1 MPYIFFYEE
10 KKISKYFPVCSFM
23 CSFQPSTLCMT
34 RLIDEKVVI
43 KYFWSFFY
51 FDDQI
56 FSQLS
61 SPTPSVHSIKLVE
74 THLWPRS
81 HTGNFLFEK
90 IQRISHRTRPLLYH
104 LFSQK
109 RVSRTNQDSKG
120 IKWISWYYALQYTH
134 PSITEWIS
142 LPMDTIMTI

>member
-1 MPYIFFYEE
+1 MLFPAIYFVHDQVDRWKSCDNLFFDVKFFYIE
-10 KKISKYFPVCSFM
+10 
-23 CSFQPSTLCMT
+23 
-34 RLIDEKVVI
+34 
-43 KYFWSFFY
+43 
-51 FDDQI
+51 I
-56 FSQLS
+56 FSGFS
-61 SPTPSVHSIKLVE
+61 SPTSSVHSIKLVE

-120 IKWISWYYALQYTH
+120 IKWISWYTMHSNIPTH
-134 PSITEWIS
+134 PLQSGFHYQWILWWPS
-142 LPMDTIMTI
+142 RTKKSFCVM